1 MKAIEKY
8 AVLAE
13 EYGLTLPQMALAYI
27 NTRNFLTANIIGA
40 TTMQQLKENIDSIDV
55 VLSDEVLKEIEKIHL
70 EFPNPA
76 P

>member
-1 MKAIEKY
+1 MKAVEKY
-8 AVLAE
+8 AILAKE
-13 EYGLTLPQMALAYI
+13 HSLSLAQMSLAFI
-27 NTRNFLTANIIGA
+27 NSRNFLTANIIGA

-55 VLSDEVLKEIEKIHL
+55 VLSEEVLIEIQKIHL

>member
-1 MKAIEKY
+1 
-8 AVLAE
+8 
-13 EYGLTLPQMALAYI
+13 MA
-27 NTRNFLTANIIGA
+27 
-40 TTMQQLKENIDSIDV
+40 QLKENIDSIDV